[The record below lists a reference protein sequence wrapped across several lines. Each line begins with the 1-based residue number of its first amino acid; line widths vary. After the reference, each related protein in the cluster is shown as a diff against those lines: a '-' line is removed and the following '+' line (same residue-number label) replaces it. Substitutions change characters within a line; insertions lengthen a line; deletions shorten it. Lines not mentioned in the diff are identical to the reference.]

1 MSGYLGAG
9 NPVAMAEPNTDSV
22 ETQDLKANCVTD
34 AKLNSATLNQAV
46 EDITDTEAL
55 ALAGL

>member
-9 NPVAMAEPNTDSV
+9 HPVAMAESETNSV
-22 ETQDLKANCVTD
+22 ETQDLQDNAVTD
-34 AKLNSATLNQAV
+34 VKLNSATLNQAV